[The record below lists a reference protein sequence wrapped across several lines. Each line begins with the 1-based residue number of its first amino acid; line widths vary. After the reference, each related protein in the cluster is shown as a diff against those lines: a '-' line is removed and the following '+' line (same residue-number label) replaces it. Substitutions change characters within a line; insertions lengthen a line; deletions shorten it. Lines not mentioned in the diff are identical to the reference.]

1 MGKKKEY
8 LRAEERQTTL
18 RGKEVASRWEIGWG
32 AGQRCKC
39 RNTESFTPAGN
50 GDVGAAAGALRVED
64 LVFMH
69 EVLIAFPVC
78 SGTTHAIP
86 EHGGRDMINSG

>member
-1 MGKKKEY
+1 M
-8 LRAEERQTTL
+8 

-39 RNTESFTPAGN
+39 RNTESFTHAEN
-50 GDVGAAAGALRVED
+50 VDVGAATVALRVED

-69 EVLIAFPVC
+69 EVLILF
-78 SGTTHAIP
+78 SGC
-86 EHGGRDMINSG
+86 GGTPLMQFQNMEAER